1 MPHPSCC
8 PAAPAAAVFLAG
20 RGAPGLAVAGV
31 LIGSVFLAAAC
42 RFPAAAFGAGRL
54 LPGTA
59 EDLVLDPGQ
68 RVLQDV
74 PQAAG
79 RVRADRLG
87 VPGGSP
93 QLLGEV
99 KCHPLQVPDQA
110 RVRPASPRRLSLTAR
125 TSRTS
130 RPSRPSRLFSPA
142 APASP
147 AGPAGPA
154 GPVVEAGPVTGLVP
168 RARLLPAASRPA
180 RAGPFTARAGRLLAA
195 VSLPGTCFAVQLVT
209 RLPGAVAHLLAG
221 APGLLPRRVACPLLA
236 VPDLS

>member
-8 PAAPAAAVFLAG
+8 PAAPAAGAFLAG
-20 RGAPGLAVAGV
+20 RGAPGLAGAGV
-31 LIGSVFLAAAC
+31 LIGSVFLAAAVFPAGRGAPGLAGAGVLVGSVFLAAAC

-142 APASP
+142 A
-147 AGPAGPA
+147 
-154 GPVVEAGPVTGLVP
+154 
-168 RARLLPAASRPA
+168 
-180 RAGPFTARAGRLLAA
+180 
-195 VSLPGTCFAVQLVT
+195 
-209 RLPGAVAHLLAG
+209 
-221 APGLLPRRVACPLLA
+221 
-236 VPDLS
+236 

>member
-1 MPHPSCC
+1 MPYPSCC
-8 PAAPAAAVFLAG
+8 PVAGAALAAAAFPAAGAFLAG

-99 KCHPLQVPDQA
+99 KRHPLQVPDQA
-110 RVRPASPRRLSLTAR
+110 RVRPASPRRLSLTA
-125 TSRTS
+125 RTS

-180 RAGPFTARAGRLLAA
+180 RAGPLTARAGRLLAA
-195 VSLPGTCFAVQLVT
+195 VSLPGT
-209 RLPGAVAHLLAG
+209 
-221 APGLLPRRVACPLLA
+221 
-236 VPDLS
+236 